1 MTCRPH
7 IISIARIVALGA
19 LLTGA
24 QAAIGG
30 EMPKNFAYL
39 RDVDPS
45 IEQDMRY
52 ATANNFTGDKVNGYD
67 APECVLVR
75 QAAEALKAV
84 QADVRAKGF
93 TLKVYDCYRPAR
105 AVAAF
110 AEWAKKPNDPE
121 AKLIYYPNLPKRA
134 LFPDYIATRS
144 GHSRGATMDLT
155 LVPLGATINT
165 QASSENGR
173 PRPCTAP
180 QATQAPDGS
189 IAMGTSFDCF
199 DLKSHTIVPGLTEE
213 ERKNRALLNEA
224 MQAHGFK
231 NYPME
236 WWHFTL
242 EPEPYPDTI
251 FDFPIEPRHP
261 SP

>member
-1 MTCRPH
+1 DTDWLRPVMSVPQTSPLPALQRGVFLSRAWELKMTCRPH

-84 QADVRAKGF
+84 QADV
-93 TLKVYDCYRPAR
+93 
-105 AVAAF
+105 
-110 AEWAKKPNDPE
+110 
-121 AKLIYYPNLPKRA
+121 
-134 LFPDYIATRS
+134 
-144 GHSRGATMDLT
+144 
-155 LVPLGATINT
+155 
-165 QASSENGR
+165 
-173 PRPCTAP
+173 
-180 QATQAPDGS
+180 
-189 IAMGTSFDCF
+189 
-199 DLKSHTIVPGLTEE
+199 
-213 ERKNRALLNEA
+213 
-224 MQAHGFK
+224 
-231 NYPME
+231 
-236 WWHFTL
+236 
-242 EPEPYPDTI
+242 
-251 FDFPIEPRHP
+251 
-261 SP
+261 